1 MKKTIFSILSVL
13 IFSAPLV
20 AQEPA
25 IPESV
30 TPGNR
35 IRVTAPEYFKKIKIS
50 KPSRRQS
57 RIVGTVMAANS
68 DTISLRIDEQSEPL
82 SIPLSY
88 LKKIEV
94 SRSKKSRIVK
104 GALIGFL
111 IGFVT
116 AEALCARTRYE
127 DSGTMGP
134 DQWACGLFIGGPAGG
149 VIGAVMGAAIKGER
163 WEEVPLNSALKT
175 NQN

>member
-1 MKKTIFSILSVL
+1 MKKTIFNFLSVI
-13 IFSAPLV
+13 IFTTPLV

-25 IPESV
+25 ILESV

-35 IRVTAPEYFKKIKIS
+35 IRVSALEYFKKIKIS
-50 KPSRRQS
+50 RPSRKIARV
-57 RIVGTVMAANS
+57 VGTVVAANA
-68 DTISLRIDEQSEPL
+68 DTLFLRIDKQVEPL
-82 SIPLSY
+82 KVPLSS

-94 SRSKKSRIVK
+94 SRGKKSRAGK

-111 IGFVT
+111 IGFAT
-116 AEALCARTRYE
+116 AEAFCAHIRYE
-127 DSGTMGP
+127 DSGTMGANP
-134 DQWACGLFIGGPAGG
+134 WDCGLVIGGPAGG
-149 VIGAVMGAAIKGER
+149 VIGAVMGAAINGGR